1 MRGAGNGAVWS
12 YEDVGAFFFVR
23 VFVDAVV
30 RLAVRAHVL
39 RSSEL
44 AAFRLPLQSLIFYWV
59 SLCKQS
65 VVSFGVL
72 NHTTAAVFRHAACNL
87 ALFLAARF

>member
-65 VVSFGVL
+65 VVSFAVL
-72 NHTTAAVFRHAACNL
+72 NHTTAAAFMRAACNL
-87 ALFLAARF
+87 TLFLAGRL